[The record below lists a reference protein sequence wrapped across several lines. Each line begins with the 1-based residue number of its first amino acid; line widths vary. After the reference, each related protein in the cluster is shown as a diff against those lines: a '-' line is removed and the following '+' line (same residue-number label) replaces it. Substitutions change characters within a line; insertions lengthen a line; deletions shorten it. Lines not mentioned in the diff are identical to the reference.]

1 MKDKEGKVNAF
12 EKIVGR
18 CLEEYGYWV
27 RHSVKV
33 SISKQ
38 EKRDIGSFSMPTPE
52 IDIVALN
59 VKRNELLLLEVK
71 SLLGSYGVHF
81 DAVSGKDKEEGKRYK
96 LFTNAKFIKAVTTQL
111 RKEYLDQ
118 GLITQDTKISYGLA
132 AGHIHSA
139 DEAKI
144 AEYFAEKGW
153 TLFTPTKI
161 KESVRQLS
169 EKGWEDD
176 LVTMTSKLVLK

>member
-1 MKDKEGKVNAF
+1 MNAF

-18 CLEEYGYWV
+18 CLEEDGYWV

-33 SISKQ
+33 HISKE
-38 EKRDIGSFSMPTPE
+38 EKRGIGSYSMPTPE

-71 SLLGSYGVHF
+71 SLLDSYGVHF

-96 LFTNAKFIKAVTTQL
+96 LFTNAKFMKAVTAQL
-111 RKEYLDQ
+111 RNEYLDQ
-118 GLITQDTKISYGLA
+118 GLITEDTRMSYGLA

-144 AEYFAEKGW
+144 ADYFTEKGW
-153 TLFTPTKI
+153 TLFTPAKI
-161 KESVRQLS
+161 KERVRQLS

-176 LVTMTSKLVLK
+176 LVTMTSKLILK

>member
-1 MKDKEGKVNAF
+1 
-12 EKIVGR
+12 
-18 CLEEYGYWV
+18 
-27 RHSVKV
+27 
-33 SISKQ
+33 
-38 EKRDIGSFSMPTPE
+38 MPTPE

-81 DAVSGKDKEEGKRYK
+81 DAVSGKDKEEGKKYK
-96 LFTNAKFIKAVTTQL
+96 LFTNAKFMKAVTTQL

-132 AGHIHSA
+132 AGHIHST